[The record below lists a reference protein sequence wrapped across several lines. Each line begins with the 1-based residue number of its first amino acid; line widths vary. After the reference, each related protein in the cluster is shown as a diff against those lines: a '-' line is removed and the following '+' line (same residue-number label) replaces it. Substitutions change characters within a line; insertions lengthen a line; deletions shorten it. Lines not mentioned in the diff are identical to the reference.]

1 MVTTTKTDYTEL
13 LTSKAYSVVRAFRWL
28 RVKKAPWI
36 SFGVIAFMSFM
47 GVFGPMVSPHDA
59 NIAILPDSL
68 TPPFWYWGNGANSSY
83 LLGTDFHGRDML
95 SRILTGAQITM
106 MSALLSL
113 VGAAAVGSFLG
124 LISGYLGGWIDALIM
139 RTVDFMLAMPGL
151 IFAMIMVAA
160 LGPSLSTIIIVIVLT
175 GWVGYAR
182 FVRGEVLS
190 LRERDYVMAA
200 RAMGART
207 DRIIFRHILPNVM
220 ATIVV
225 LTTLGTGGIILFVAA
240 LSFLG
245 LGIPKPT
252 SAWGVL
258 ISDGRPW
265 LLTAWWISILPG
277 VVIALLITSF
287 NLVGDW
293 MRDVFDPRLRG
304 R

>member
-1 MVTTTKTDYTEL
+1 MASMTTIASTQLSQQAHAVSSGFK
-13 LTSKAYSVVRAFRWL
+13 WL
-28 RVKKAPWI
+28 RRKKAPWI
-36 SFGVIAFMSFM
+36 SFGIIAFMAFI
-47 GVFGPMVSPHDA
+47 GVFGSLIAPHNADVG
-59 NIAILPDSL
+59 NLPDSL
-68 TPPFWYWGNGANSSY
+68 TPPFWYWGHGAESKF
-83 LLGTDFHGRDML
+83 LLGTDFHGRDMV
-95 SRILTGAQITM
+95 SRILVGARITM
-106 MSALLSL
+106 LSAVLSL
-113 VGAAAVGSFLG
+113 VGAAAVGSMLG
-124 LISGYLGGWIDALIM
+124 LISGYVGGWLDALIM

-160 LGPSLSTIIIVIVLT
+160 LGPSLRTIVIVVIVT

-190 LRERDYVMAA
+190 LRERDYVTAA
-200 RAMGART
+200 KALGARI
-207 DRIIFRHILPNVM
+207 DRILLRHILPNVM

-252 SAWGVL
+252 SAWGVM
-258 ISDGRPW
+258 IADGRPW
-265 LLTAWWISILPG
+265 LLQAWWISVLPG
-277 VVIALLITSF
+277 IVIALLITSF

-293 MRDVFDPRLRG
+293 MRDTFDPRLRG